1 MREIGRIV
9 RLQVQVGS
17 LKKGDR
23 LNRYYD
29 PAALLSVPAIRV
41 MRGGVIGLVDGRELV
56 DVHHKD
62 HPESKNRGDNDVSVN
77 FTPHYERMR
86 ERLGERVVL
95 GIAGEN
101 ILVETAAG
109 YTAEDLRGGVW
120 IGTGDGRVAWL
131 REVIVDEPC
140 VPFSEY
146 VLGMPGK
153 APTAVKKE
161 TLQFLGEGMR
171 GYYCVLEGEAV
182 VVRVEDRVG
191 IVDWERDA

>member
-9 RLQVQVGS
+9 RLQIQTGS

-23 LNRYYD
+23 LNRVYD

-41 MRGGVIGLVDGRELV
+41 MVGGVMGLVDGRELI
-56 DVHHKD
+56 DVHHED

-77 FTPHYERMR
+77 FTAHYERMR
-86 ERLGERVVL
+86 ERLGERVVM

-101 ILVETAAG
+101 ILVETAESF
-109 YTAEDLRGGVW
+109 TVEELQGGVY
-120 IGTGDGRVAWL
+120 IKRGDGQVVQL
-131 REVIVDEPC
+131 RQVIVDEPC

-146 VLGMPGK
+146 VLDRQGT
-153 APTAVKKE
+153 ATAAVKKE

-171 GYYCVLEGEAV
+171 GYYCVLVGEPVVLQVGDQVAV
-182 VVRVEDRVG
+182 N
-191 IVDWERDA
+191 